1 MTSSKKIVNRFG
13 IVLVIKPTYEVDRV
27 AAFLRVLIEPQ
38 VSAYGNLL
46 TAVVPFVFRA
56 GALQRFALTSEQF
69 DKVNLTSSVLLIV
82 SKIFVFCY
90 KLSLSLTMLET
101 MRLTLGVNYSS

>member
-1 MTSSKKIVNRFG
+1 MLL
-13 IVLVIKPTYEVDRV
+13 VLV
-27 AAFLRVLIEPQ
+27 EPQ
-38 VSAYGNLL
+38 VSAYGYLL

-69 DKVNLTSSVLLIV
+69 DKVNLTSGVLLLV
-82 SKIFVFCY
+82 SKMFIFCY
-90 KLSLSLTMLET
+90 RFSLSLTMLEA